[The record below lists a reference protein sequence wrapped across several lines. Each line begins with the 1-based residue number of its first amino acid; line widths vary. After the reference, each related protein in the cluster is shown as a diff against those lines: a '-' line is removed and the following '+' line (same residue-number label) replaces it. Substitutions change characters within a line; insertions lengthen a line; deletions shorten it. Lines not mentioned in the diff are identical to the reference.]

1 MKGLRRGS
9 VCGARRGHLLIE
21 QLVTLALA
29 AIMLTAALS
38 SWSAWRSSAQARQW
52 AQQMQISLD
61 QLRRQ
66 AMQQERELSLCG
78 SRDGRQ
84 CDLAATGIWLV
95 FADGNGD
102 GLRQPSEPGWR
113 GYPAV
118 LPGWRAIWRSF
129 RNQPRMIWLASGD
142 AATANGTLT
151 LCPPTA
157 HDAALRQLVISKS
170 GRVRLVQPSQAGA
183 ATLKSARAVCGWA

>member
-1 MKGLRRGS
+1 MRRNGYDT
-9 VCGARRGHLLIE
+9 GRGHLLIE

-29 AIMLTAALS
+29 GIMLAAALS

-52 AQQMQISLD
+52 AQQMQLSLE

-66 AMQQERELSLCG
+66 AMQQSRELSLCG
-78 SRDGRQ
+78 SRDGHQ
-84 CDLAATGIWLV
+84 CDLVATGGWLV
-95 FADGNGD
+95 FADANGD
-102 GLRQPSEPGWR
+102 GLRQPGEAGWR
-113 GYPAV
+113 RSPAV
-118 LPGWRAIWRSF
+118 LPGWRAVWRSF

-157 HDAALRQLVISKS
+157 HDAALRQLVVSKS

-183 ATLKSARAVCGWA
+183 ATLKSARAVCGWT